1 MMQSVVR
8 QLELA
13 ALEKCYGNVKKLTK
27 DAIQDIE
34 FIHSSWLRLEIAGGN
49 HKLMAFCADDVQ
61 FWPPDGQ
68 PLFGRVAVS
77 ARITQQTKR
86 VHCIEISDRQVRG
99 SNEIA
104 YLTAGYKTTFSLG
117 EDSPPQQVRGNH
129 LWILRKQTIWVVT
142 LVSWSILEIFRVSP
156 NLPPFS
162 CDSTK
167 MTD

>member
-1 MMQSVVR
+1 MRSGVR

-13 ALEKCYGNVKKLTK
+13 ALEKGDGTMKTLTE

-34 FIHSSWLRLEIAGGN
+34 FIHSSWLSLEIAGEN

-61 FWPPDGQ
+61 FWPPDEQ
-68 PLFGRVAVS
+68 PLFGRGAVS
-77 ARITQQTKR
+77 ARIAQQAKR
-86 VHCIEISDRQVRG
+86 VHCIEINDRQVRG
-99 SNEIA
+99 SNDIA

-117 EDSPPQQVRGNH
+117 EDSTPLQVRGNH

-142 LVSWSILEIFRVSP
+142 LVSWSILEVFRLSP

-162 CDSTK
+162 GDSTK